1 MTNPRQVAFIAL
13 KQVHKEAYAIVAL
26 DYCISTVPL

>member
-13 KQVHKEAYAIVAL
+13 KEAYAGVAL